1 MAYIRTIHEDEAE
14 GKLFEL
20 YDEIQR
26 NRGRVSNIL
35 RAQSLDP
42 KAMRAHLDLYMA
54 AAFGKGG
61 LSRREAEV
69 LALTVSSLNGDAY
82 GVTHHRDALLRYAKD
97 PAWVDA
103 LAKDPRA
110 AATAGREKA
119 LVEYAAALTTAPGK
133 GAERQV
139 EGLRK
144 AGLKDEEIL
153 QAAHVVAY
161 FNFSNRLAIGLGVEL
176 EDAAERDYHY

>member
-54 AAFGKGG
+54 TVFGKGG
-61 LSRREAEV
+61 LSRKESEI
-69 LALTVSSLNGDAY
+69 LALCVSVANGDSY
-82 GVTHHRDALLRYAKD
+82 GATHHKDALSRYAKD
-97 PAWVDA
+97 SSWVEA
-103 LAKDPRA
+103 VAKDPHKA
-110 AATAGREKA
+110 DLTPREKA
-119 LVEYAAALTTAPGK
+119 LVEYGVALTTSPGK
-133 GAERQV
+133 GSQKHV
-139 EGLRK
+139 ENLRK
-144 AGLKDEEIL
+144 LGLKDEEIL

-161 FNFSNRLAIGLGVEL
+161 FNFSNRLATGLGVEL
-176 EDAAERDYHY
+176 EDAADRDYHY

>member
-1 MAYIRTIHEDEAE
+1 VAFIRTIHEDEAE

-54 AAFGKGG
+54 TCFGKGG
-61 LSRREAEV
+61 LTRREAEV
-69 LALTVSSLNGDAY
+69 LALCVSTANGDTY
-82 GVTHHRDALLRYAKD
+82 GATHHRDALLRYAKD

-103 LAKDPRA
+103 LAKEPHKA
-110 AATAGREKA
+110 AQGAREKA
-119 LVEYAAALTTAPGK
+119 LVDYALVLTSTPGK
-133 GAERQV
+133 LAQKQV
-139 EGLRK
+139 DALRK
-144 AGLKDEEIL
+144 AGLNDEEIL

-161 FNFSNRLAIGLGVEL
+161 FNFSNRLALGLGVEL
-176 EDAAERDYHY
+176 EDAGDRDYHY

>member
-1 MAYIRTIHEDEAE
+1 VAYIRTIHEDEAE

-61 LSRREAEV
+61 LTRREAEV
-69 LALTVSSLNGDAY
+69 LALSVSALNGDAY

-110 AATAGREKA
+110 ATLSGREKA
-119 LVEYAAALTTAPGK
+119 LVEYAITLTATPGK
-133 GAERQV
+133 GCQKHV
-139 EGLRK
+139 EALKK
-144 AGLKDEEIL
+144 AGLRDEEIL

-176 EDAAERDYHY
+176 EDAADRDYHY

>member
-54 AAFGKGG
+54 TCFGKGG

-69 LALTVSSLNGDAY
+69 LALCVSNANGDTY
-82 GVTHHRDALLRYAKD
+82 GATHHRDALMRYAKD

-103 LAKDPRA
+103 VAKDPLKA
-110 AATAGREKA
+110 AQGPREKA
-119 LVEYAAALTTAPGK
+119 LVEYALALTAHPAK
-133 GAERQV
+133 GTQKQV
-139 EGLRK
+139 DALRK
-144 AGLKDEEIL
+144 AGLSDPEIL
-153 QAAHVVAY
+153 QAAHVVSY

>member
-54 AAFGKGG
+54 TAFGKGG
-61 LSRREAEV
+61 LSRKEAEV
-69 LALTVSSLNGDAY
+69 LALTVSTANGDTY
-82 GVTHHRDALLRYAKD
+82 GATHHRDALLRYAKD

-103 LAKDPRA
+103 VAAESPKAKLTP
-110 AATAGREKA
+110 REKA
-119 LVEYAAALTTAPGK
+119 LVDYATALTTAPGK
-133 GAERQV
+133 GCQKQV
-139 EGLRK
+139 EALKK

-176 EDAAERDYHY
+176 EEEGERDYHY

>member
-1 MAYIRTIHEDEAE
+1 VAYIRTIHEDEAE

-42 KAMRAHLDLYMA
+42 KTMRAHLDLYMSTV
-54 AAFGKGG
+54 FGKGG
-61 LSRREAEV
+61 LSRKEAEV
-69 LALTVSSLNGDAY
+69 LALCVSVVNGDDY
-82 GVTHHRDALLRYAKD
+82 GATHHRDALLRYAKD
-97 PAWVDA
+97 PAWVEEV
-103 LAKDPRA
+103 AKDPHKA
-110 AATAGREKA
+110 KMTPRERA
-119 LVEYAAALTTAPGK
+119 LVDYAVALTAAPGK
-133 GAERQV
+133 VSHKTV
-139 EGLRK
+139 EALRK

-153 QAAHVVAY
+153 QAAQVVAY

-176 EDAAERDYHY
+176 EDPADRDYHY